1 MSGRNAKEC
10 QCSAIYGAV
19 LLCIALLLLSGC
31 SAKPQLEP
39 LVQVGA
45 DQFGAEGAFLTF
57 EVQPEEDAPFRLSR
71 TSPAGR
77 RLAQIIKPAEHKIV
91 RVIVGGPSSESSK
104 RAILEALSLNKGA
117 MLGGLEIVFV
127 GEAIDAR
134 EVAQA
139 ARPMLATVHF
149 RDVVSLQ

>member
-57 EVQPEEDAPFRLSR
+57 EVQPEEDARR
-71 TSPAGR
+71 AGE
-77 RLAQIIKPAEHKIV
+77 LIGSSSSTQTFDATLCLWEVGFTA
-91 RVIVGGPSSESSK
+91 VI
-104 RAILEALSLNKGA
+104 A
-117 MLGGLEIVFV
+117 
-127 GEAIDAR
+127 
-134 EVAQA
+134 
-139 ARPMLATVHF
+139 
-149 RDVVSLQ
+149 